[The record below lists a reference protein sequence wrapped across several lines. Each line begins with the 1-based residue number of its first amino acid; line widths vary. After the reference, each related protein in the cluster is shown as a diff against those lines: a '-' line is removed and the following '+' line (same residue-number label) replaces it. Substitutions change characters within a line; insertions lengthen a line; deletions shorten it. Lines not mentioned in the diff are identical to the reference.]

1 MDLRQNLN
9 KLHGAEMALLPLER
23 LKRGESGTVAD
34 VSGNQRWVCR
44 LQEMGVRAGVRLTV
58 LQPGSPTLLQIG
70 SGRLSLRLGD
80 EIQILV
86 RTTNGYPA
94 PPADSPAEGEGSQ

>member
-1 MDLRQNLN
+1 MT
-9 KLHGAEMALLPLER
+9 LLPLER

-34 VSGNQRWVCR
+34 VSGNQQWVCR

-58 LQPGSPTLLQIG
+58 LQTGSPTLLQIG

-80 EIQILV
+80 AIRILV
-86 RTTNGYPA
+86 RTANGCPDEPA
-94 PPADSPAEGEGSQ
+94 VTEAEVRT